1 MNERRAA
8 HARGLSDSLGGS
20 VEHDIQ
26 HDLEPAQAQRVAK
39 QALQSYSDR
48 FAKYYP
54 EIACRSDTQA
64 DVAFTVKG
72 MRLAGGLKIEPDRFR
87 LSLDVPFVLRPF
99 KGRAFGVIE
108 REVQAWVAKA
118 KSGQA

>member
-1 MNERRAA
+1 
-8 HARGLSDSLGGS
+8 

-39 QALQSYSDR
+39 QALQSYSER
-48 FAKYYP
+48 FSKYSP
-54 EIACRSDTQA
+54 EVQWRSDSQA
-64 DVAFTVKG
+64 DIAFTIRG
-72 MRLAGGLKIEPDRFR
+72 MRLAGGLKIEPGRFR

-108 REVQAWVAKA
+108 REVQTWIAKA
-118 KSGQA
+118 KAEQA

>member
-1 MNERRAA
+1 MA
-8 HARGLSDSLGGS
+8 LLGGT

-48 FAKYYP
+48 FAKYNP
-54 EIACRSDTQA
+54 EIAWRSDTQA

-108 REVQAWVAKA
+108 REVQAWVSKA